1 MALTGRGREV
11 KHVEGGNVC
20 GVVIQPAERE
30 QAYHPAPRRRRED
43 AHKHLSPPSAPLQ
56 LRTNSTSPPAPKQNS
71 VMRTCATQFLCL
83 LLAGAWLGAGSCSAG
98 TPR

>member
-1 MALTGRGREV
+1 LALTGRGREV

-56 LRTNSTSPPAPKQNS
+56 PSYARTPPPAKQNS
-71 VMRTCATQFLCL
+71 LMRTCATQFLCL